1 MNRVLFLAH
10 QLCMRVSELWRYPI
24 KSLKGEPIQEA
35 QITRDGIPGDRE
47 IVVIRSLN
55 GRFLT
60 SRVKP
65 KLLGLEGRLGAN
77 GTPTINGLPWDS
89 PEALRLVTEAAG
101 EAVTLER
108 VPAPQAFDVLP
119 LLVATDGAAK
129 YLNIDHR
136 RLRPNIL
143 IAGVPGLG
151 EQSWPGRTIAI
162 GPVRIRAV
170 KLRDRCVMTTFD
182 PDTQVQ
188 DNSVLVRIIQQLD
201 GSTALDCSV
210 ETRGMIRVGDA
221 VEIM

>member
-1 MNRVLFLAH
+1 
-10 QLCMRVSELWRYPI
+10 
-24 KSLKGEPIQEA
+24 
-35 QITRDGIPGDRE
+35 
-47 IVVIRSLN
+47 LN

-65 KLLGLEGRLGAN
+65 KLLGLEGRLRADGR
-77 GTPTINGLPWDS
+77 PTINGLPWDS
-89 PEALRLVTEAAG
+89 PEALQLVTEAAG

-108 VPAPQAFDVLP
+108 VAAPQAFDVLP
-119 LLVATDGAAK
+119 LLVATDGAAG

-143 IAGVPGLG
+143 IAGVPGLE

-162 GPVRIRAV
+162 GPARIRAV

-210 ETRGMIRVGDA
+210 ETGGMIRVGDT

>member
-1 MNRVLFLAH
+1 MH
-10 QLCMRVSELWRYPI
+10 VSELWRYPI
-24 KSLKGEPIQEA
+24 KSLKGEPIQKA
-35 QITRDGIPGDRE
+35 HITREGIPGDRS
-47 IVVIRSLN
+47 IAVIRSLSR
-55 GRFLT
+55 RFLT

-65 KLLGLEGRLGAN
+65 KLLGLEGRLDAG
-77 GTPTINGLPWDS
+77 GIPTINGLPWDS

-143 IAGVPGLG
+143 IAGAAEL
-151 EQSWPGRTIAI
+151 EERSWSGKTIAI

-188 DNSVLVRIIQQLD
+188 DNSVLVRILRQLD
-201 GSTALDCSV
+201 GCTALDCSV
-210 ETRGMIRVGDA
+210 ETEGMIGIGDT
-221 VEIM
+221 VEIVY

>member
-1 MNRVLFLAH
+1 MNRALFLAH

-24 KSLKGEPIQEA
+24 KSLKGERIQEA

-60 SRVKP
+60 ARVKP
-65 KLLGLEGRLGAN
+65 KLLGLEGRLSAD
-77 GTPTINGLPWDS
+77 GTPTINSLPWDS

-108 VPAPQAFDVLP
+108 VAAPQAFDVLP
-119 LLVATDGAAK
+119 LLVATDGAAE

-143 IAGVPGLG
+143 IAGVPGLE

-210 ETRGMIRVGDA
+210 ETGGMIRAGDA
-221 VEIM
+221 VEIV

>member
-1 MNRVLFLAH
+1 MH
-10 QLCMRVSELWRYPI
+10 VSELWRYPI
-24 KSLKGEPIQEA
+24 KSLRGEPIQEA
-35 QITRDGIPGDRE
+35 QITREGIPGDRG
-47 IVVIRSLN
+47 IVVIRSLS
-55 GRFLT
+55 GRLLT

-65 KLLGLEGRLGAN
+65 RLLGLAGRLSPDGV
-77 GTPTINGLPWDS
+77 PTINGLAWDS

-119 LLVATDGAAK
+119 LLVATDGASQ

-143 IAGVPGLG
+143 IAGVAGL
-151 EQSWPGRTIAI
+151 EERSWPGRSLAI

-188 DNSVLVRIIQQLD
+188 DNSVLVRIIQRLD

-210 ETRGMIRVGDA
+210 ESGGLIRIGDA
-221 VEIM
+221 VEIE